1 VIYMGIANRAFRSVW
16 RKWARSLIVILAL
29 GLSIAMIVSMNI
41 GITASE
47 NKTTDMINNY
57 KIRLDEM
64 NKTAQASAL
73 QISVVNF
80 EGMNFNFT
88 RPPGDFPGNF
98 SGRPPSGGGGFP
110 GSGGD
115 DGGGGFFLGGMSG
128 SPITMDAVTTIGAL
142 ENVSVVIPKVS
153 KSFGSDRR
161 NPDYTVNGVIL
172 NATLDAKYNI
182 LPSDIIA
189 GHAISATDPD
199 EVMINQDLKDFFE
212 AGVGDTITVQGV
224 NMKVAGIYASSL
236 DRKGIYMSLENA
248 RPIAS
253 LNSENVSSLTVY
265 ATNAT
270 VVDSVTAEIQDLYP
284 NYRATSVS
292 EMMTRQ
298 SERMTQMEEEQVTQ
312 LNSDLSDIQSR
323 GNQLILV
330 SGATA
335 GLIVLFIMTY
345 TVRERIKEIG
355 TLKALGFKGYN
366 IMTQLLLEGMIIGF
380 FGGVLGILIAQVAT
394 PFFTSVLLPNT
405 QAYATASPS
414 AQLILT
420 VLGLTVALGALGSL
434 YPAWSASRKR
444 PAEAM
449 KNE

>member
-1 VIYMGIANRAFRSVW
+1 M
-16 RKWARSLIVILAL
+16 
-29 GLSIAMIVSMNI
+29 SIATIVSMNI

-64 NKTAQASAL
+64 NKTAQSSAL

-88 RPPGDFPGNF
+88 RPPGDFPGNW
-98 SGRPPSGGGGFP
+98 SGRRPSGGGGYP
-110 GSGGD
+110 GGGGD
-115 DGGGGFFLGGMSG
+115 PGGDAGGGFFLGGMSG
-128 SPITMDAVTTIGAL
+128 SPITMDAVTKISAL
-142 ENVSVVIPKVS
+142 ENVSVVIPKIS
-153 KSFGSDRR
+153 KSFGTDRR
-161 NPDYTVNGVIL
+161 DPDYTVNGVLL
-172 NATLDAKYNI
+172 NDTLDAKYSL
-182 LPSDIIA
+182 LPAALVS
-189 GHAISATDPD
+189 GHAISASDPN

-224 NMKVAGIYASSL
+224 NFKVAGIYSSDM

-248 RPIAS
+248 MPIANLS
-253 LNSENVSSLTVY
+253 ADNVTSLTVY
-265 ATNAT
+265 AKNAT
-270 VVDSVTAEIQDLYP
+270 VVDSVTAEIQDMYP

-298 SERMTQMEEEQVTQ
+298 SERMSQMEEQQVTQ

-355 TLKALGFKGYN
+355 TLKALGFRGYN
-366 IMTQLLLEGMIIGF
+366 IMTQLLLEGIIIGF
-380 FGGVLGILIAQVAT
+380 FGGVIGILIAQVAT
-394 PFFTSVLLPNT
+394 PFLTSVLLPNS

-414 AQLILT
+414 AQLVLM

>member
-1 VIYMGIANRAFRSVW
+1 MNMGIANRAFRNVW

-29 GLSIAMIVSMNI
+29 GLSIATIVSMNI
-41 GITASE
+41 GITASQD
-47 NKTTDMINNY
+47 KTKDMIDNY
-57 KIRLDEM
+57 KIRLEEM

-88 RPPGDFPGNF
+88 RPPGQNG
-98 SGRPPSGGGGFP
+98 SGRPPPGGGGGFP
-110 GSGGD
+110 GGGD
-115 DGGGGFFLGGMSG
+115 DPGGGFFLGGMTG
-128 SPITMDAVTTIGAL
+128 SPIPMADVDTIGAL
-142 ENVSVVIPKVS
+142 DNVSVVIPKVS
-153 KSFGSDRR
+153 KSFGSERR
-161 NPDYTVNGVIL
+161 NPDYTVNGVLL
-172 NATLDAKYNI
+172 NATLDAKYSI
-182 LPSDIIA
+182 LPSDIIS
-189 GHAISATDPD
+189 GKAISESNPD
-199 EVMINQDLKDFFE
+199 EVMINQDLKEFFE
-212 AGVGDTITVQGV
+212 AGVGDTITIQGV
-224 NMKVAGIYASSL
+224 NMKIAGIYASSL
-236 DRKGIYMSLENA
+236 DRKGIYMSLDNA
-248 RPIAS
+248 MPIAN
-253 LNSENVSSLTVY
+253 LNANNVTSITVY
-265 ATNAT
+265 AKNAT
-270 VVDSVTAEIQDLYP
+270 VVDSATAEIQDLFP

-323 GNQLILV
+323 GNQLILI

-355 TLKALGFKGYN
+355 TLKALGFRSYN
-366 IMTQLLLEGMIIGF
+366 IMGQFLLEGIIIGF
-380 FGGVLGILIAQVAT
+380 LGGLIGIVIAIFAT

-405 QAYATASPS
+405 RAYATASPS
-414 AQLILT
+414 AELIVT
-420 VLGLTVALGALGSL
+420 VLGLTIALGALGSL
-434 YPAWSASRKR
+434 YPAWNASRKR

>member
-1 VIYMGIANRAFRSVW
+1 MMYMGIANRAFRSVW

-29 GLSIAMIVSMNI
+29 GLSIATIVSMNI
-41 GITASE
+41 GITASQD
-47 NKTTDMINNY
+47 KTETMINNY

-88 RPPGDFPGNF
+88 RPQGDFPSNGTW
-98 SGRPPSGGGGFP
+98 RRPSGGGGFP
-110 GSGGD
+110 GGGGD
-115 DGGGGFFLGGMSG
+115 DGGGFFLGGMSG
-128 SPITMDAVTTIGAL
+128 SAIPMDAVKNIGAL
-142 ENVSVVIPKVS
+142 DNVSVVIPKIS
-153 KSFGSDRR
+153 KSYGAERR
-161 NPDYTVNGVIL
+161 NPDYTVNGVVL

-189 GHAISATDPD
+189 GHAISASNPD

-224 NMKVAGIYASSL
+224 NMKVAAIYASSL
-236 DRKGIYMSLENA
+236 DRKGIYMNLSDAMTITGLG
-248 RPIAS
+248 S
-253 LNSENVSSLTVY
+253 DNVNSLTVY
-265 ATNAT
+265 ATNVS
-270 VVDSVTAEIQDLYP
+270 VVDSATAEIQDLYP

-298 SERMTQMEEEQVTQ
+298 SERMSQIETEQIAS
-312 LNSDLSDIQSR
+312 LNSDLSDIKSR
-323 GNQLILV
+323 GNQLIWI

-345 TVRERIKEIG
+345 TVHERIKEIG
-355 TLKALGFKGYN
+355 TLKALGFRGYN
-366 IMTQLLLEGMIIGF
+366 IMTQFLLEGIIIGF
-380 FGGVLGILIAQVAT
+380 FGGVIGILIAEVAT
-394 PFFTSVLLPNT
+394 PFFTSVLLPNS
-405 QAYATASPS
+405 QAYATSTPS
-414 AQLILT
+414 AELILT